1 MTHAV
6 RLPSPISDPDHPNL
20 DLDTVA
26 TRLGAHEP
34 ALLEGED
41 YSAAAVALILRST
54 GDGLQALFIRRAE
67 HPQDRWSGHM
77 ALPGG
82 RQDPEDAGP
91 RAAAERETLEEVG
104 IDLAS
109 SAVPLGRLD
118 DLQAMAH
125 GRWVGMAVSPFVY
138 HLGRDVELRPN
149 EEVEATVWVA
159 LDRIHRGDYDAEIP
173 WNYGPEGAMLPCFQ
187 VGPYTIWGL
196 TWRMLVNFLTIAG
209 DHR

>member
-6 RLPSPISDPDHPNL
+6 QLPSPISNPDHPSL

-26 TRLGAHEP
+26 ARLGAFE
-34 ALLEGED
+34 ATVIEEDD

-54 GDGLQALFIRRAE
+54 DDGLQALFIRRAQ

-82 RQDPEDAGP
+82 RQDPEDDGP

-104 IDLAS
+104 IDLATG
-109 SAVPLGRLD
+109 AALLGRLD

-138 HLGRDVELRPN
+138 HLDHDAELRPN
-149 EEVEATVWVA
+149 EEVEATVWVT
-159 LDRIHRGDYDAEIP
+159 LDRVHRGEYDAEIP
-173 WNYGPEGAMLPCFQ
+173 WKYGPEGAMLPCFQ

-196 TWRMLVNFLTIAG
+196 TWRMLVNFLTIVG
-209 DHR
+209 ESR